1 MGFEKTQRDPESPPA
16 SVKIRRMT
24 TASNQDIP
32 RKVAASQGFQ
42 WVAAGFRLYRKT
54 PLLLSAAFG
63 LLFGVVMALG
73 LIPVVGGSLSELA
86 SPLMVAG
93 FLAAY
98 RVLDSGDELE
108 LPQFLAGVQGPAV
121 PLMAVG
127 AVQLVG
133 TLLIG
138 KLMLGMGFDPQTVMA
153 AAQDKNASPAEMQ
166 AILNQAMPAV
176 LTGLM
181 LFTPLIMATWFAPA
195 LILFGGA
202 RPATA
207 LAVSLRA
214 VAKNW
219 AAMLT
224 NGLAL
229 GLLLFFAA
237 LIPMLLGLLVAM
249 PVLFGSLYA
258 SYQAIFAVWADD
270 NAAVDN
276 PPADNVVRLNPS
288 DTSDR

>member
-1 MGFEKTQRDPESPPA
+1 
-16 SVKIRRMT
+16 MT
-24 TASNQDIP
+24 TASNQEVP

-42 WVAAGFRLYRKT
+42 WVTAGFRLYRKT
-54 PLLLSAAFG
+54 PLLLSAAFAM
-63 LLFGVVMALG
+63 LFGVVMALG

-98 RVLDSGDELE
+98 RALDDGNELE
-108 LPQFLAGVQGPAV
+108 LPQFLAGVRGPAI

-127 AVQLVG
+127 AVQLLG

-138 KLMLGMGFDPQTVMA
+138 KIMLGMGFDPQAVMA
-153 AAQDKNASPAEMQ
+153 AAQSGKASPAEMQ
-166 AILNQAMPAV
+166 AMMNQAMPAV
-176 LTGLM
+176 LTGLL

-207 LAVSLRA
+207 LGVSLKA

-219 AAMLT
+219 AAMT
-224 NGLAL
+224 VNGLTL

-237 LIPMLLGLLVAM
+237 LVPMLLGLLLAM

-270 NAAVDN
+270 AA
-276 PPADNVVRLNPS
+276 PASENVVSL
-288 DTSDR
+288 

>member
-1 MGFEKTQRDPESPPA
+1 MP
-16 SVKIRRMT
+16 

-42 WVAAGFRLYRKT
+42 WLAAGFRLYRKN

-63 LLFGVVMALG
+63 VLFGVVMALG
-73 LIPVVGGSLSELA
+73 LIPVIGGSLSELA

-93 FLAAY
+93 FMAAY
-98 RVLDSGDELE
+98 RALDEGRELE
-108 LPQFLAGVQGPAV
+108 LPNFLAGVQGPAI
-121 PLMAVG
+121 PLMTVG
-127 AVQLVG
+127 AVQLLG
-133 TLLIG
+133 TLLFG
-138 KLMLGMGFDPQTVMA
+138 LVLLGMGFDPAGVMA
-153 AAQDKNASPAEMQ
+153 AAKGGEASPAEMQ

-176 LTGLM
+176 LTGLA
-181 LFTPLIMATWFAPA
+181 LFAPLIMATWFAPA

-207 LAVSLRA
+207 LGVSLRA
-214 VAKNW
+214 VASNW
-219 AAMLT
+219 AAMLV
-224 NGLAL
+224 NSFAR

-237 LIPMLLGLLVAM
+237 LVPMLLGLLVAM

-270 NAAVDN
+270 AAPYAGDSL
-276 PPADNVVRLNPS
+276 A
-288 DTSDR
+288 

>member
-1 MGFEKTQRDPESPPA
+1 MN
-16 SVKIRRMT
+16 
-24 TASNQDIP
+24 TASSQDIP

-42 WVAAGFRLYRKT
+42 WVAAGFRLYRNN
-54 PLLLSAAFG
+54 PFLLSAAFG
-63 LLFGVVMALG
+63 VLFGVVMALG

-93 FLAAY
+93 FMAAY
-98 RVLDSGDELE
+98 RALDEGRELE
-108 LPQFLAGVQGPAV
+108 LPHFLAGVRGPAI
-121 PLMAVG
+121 PLMTVG
-127 AVQLVG
+127 AVQLLG

-138 KLMLGMGFDPQTVMA
+138 QLMLAMGFDPQAVMA
-153 AAQDKNASPAEMQ
+153 AAQSQQDPAEMQ
-166 AILNQAMPAV
+166 RVLNQAMPAV
-176 LTGLM
+176 FTGLV

-207 LAVSLRA
+207 LGVSLRA

-219 AAMLT
+219 PAMLA

-229 GLLLFFAA
+229 GTVLFLAA
-237 LIPMLLGLLVAM
+237 LVPLMLGLLVAM

-270 NAAVDN
+270 AAPDQTGDN
-276 PPADNVVRLNPS
+276 LA
-288 DTSDR
+288 

>member
-1 MGFEKTQRDPESPPA
+1 
-16 SVKIRRMT
+16 MT
-24 TASNQDIP
+24 TGSNQDIP
-32 RKVAASQGFQ
+32 RKVAANQGFQ

-63 LLFGVVMALG
+63 LLFGVVMGLG
-73 LIPVVGGSLSELA
+73 LIPMVGGSLSELA

-93 FLAAY
+93 FMAAY
-98 RVLDSGDELE
+98 RVLDDGHELE
-108 LPQFLAGVQGPAV
+108 WSHFLAGVQGPLL
-121 PLMAVG
+121 PLITVG
-127 AVQLVG
+127 AVQLLG

-138 KLMLGMGFDPQTVMA
+138 QVMLGMGFDPQAVMA
-153 AAQDKNASPAEMQ
+153 AAKGGEASPAELQ
-166 AILNQAMPAV
+166 AALNQAMPALLV
-176 LTGLM
+176 GLAM
-181 LFTPLIMATWFAPA
+181 FTPLIMATWFAPA

-207 LAVSLRA
+207 LGVSLQA

-219 AAMLT
+219 AAMLM
-224 NGLAL
+224 NSLAL

-237 LIPMLLGLLVAM
+237 LVPMLLGLLVAM

-270 NAAVDN
+270 AAAGTGDGM
-276 PPADNVVRLNPS
+276 PLTQS
-288 DTSDR
+288 DSDR